1 MRDKFLFHKAII
13 LIICLLF
20 CSPCAKA
27 QTDTQQ
33 TRPRRVTP
41 DAAPPVQAN
50 NSQTNTGREP
60 FVRVG
65 LTTDARSAT
74 ISADATLIATNDA
87 SGVDGALLSVRRVRI
102 ETGGI
107 LNSDVTRDEARNS
120 NVNRSANLP
129 RPVAGSNSNNETAS
143 SNIRLTARTFPLST
157 RELIVRSAEINATR
171 TAPALLLR
179 ERDAIRFSSS
189 SNETNSFVQLNG
201 RAYRGS
207 LEVFANRRGSLT
219 VVNVVRME
227 DYLRGVVPNE
237 LSPGGYPEIEALKAQ
252 SIAARTYAM
261 RNQGGFAAE
270 GFDVLPTVRSQVY
283 GGRSTE
289 HPLTNRAVEETRGVV
304 ATYNSAP
311 INALYTSTCGGRTED
326 GERIFGGNNTVPYL
340 RARECAIEARLQTGA
355 IRSSREIANL
365 RDAEHMGSARAAA
378 LLSVFGFNIPARV
391 TDSWLSAHM
400 TIDDARM
407 ILSRISQ
414 LASRQ
419 TSPFDLS
426 NDSTRPAQFCAAL
439 AFALDGE
446 SRARALMNTADVD
459 YYLSFRDANDVPSAF
474 RADVAGFIRDGHL
487 TLYPDATLRPREQ
500 LSRARALN
508 LIARVLEV
516 RGLLRLQGA
525 AARAATSNSL
535 TVRGTARGAD
545 ETFAVAPDVFLFR
558 YFGEQ
563 SFPTRELNL
572 IGGERVA
579 FHRNAQGLID
589 YLEARPSASGAS
601 ADRFS
606 PYTHWTVTL
615 SAQETAGRLASAIR
629 EANAG
634 ALLDLRIVSRGASGR
649 VLDLEIVGTTG
660 TAHVR
665 GGRVRTALGLREQLF
680 VIDRVR
686 DSAGRAVSFT
696 FTGRGWG
703 HGVGMCQVGAYGM
716 ARAGLRHDQ
725 ILRAYYTGIEL
736 TRLY

>member
-13 LIICLLF
+13 PIICLLF
-20 CSPCAKA
+20 CSPCTKA
-27 QTDTQQ
+27 QNDAQQ

-41 DAAPPVQAN
+41 DAVPTIPAN
-50 NSQTNTGREP
+50 NSQTNIGREP

-65 LTTDARSAT
+65 LATDARSAT
-74 ISADATLIATNDA
+74 ISSDATLLATNDA
-87 SGVDGALLSVRRVRI
+87 SDAPPTSLSVRRVRV

-107 LNSDVTRDEARNS
+107 LRPDVMGDEARNS
-120 NVNRSANLP
+120 NVNRSANQP

-143 SNIRLTARTFPLST
+143 SSVRLTARTFPLPT
-157 RELIVRSAEINATR
+157 REIVVRSAEINATR
-171 TAPALLLR
+171 STPALLLR
-179 ERDAIRFSSS
+179 ARDAIRFSS

-207 LEVFANRRGSLT
+207 LEVFANARGSLT

-283 GGRSTE
+283 GGRNTE
-289 HPLTNRAVEETRGVV
+289 HPLTDRAIEETRGVV
-304 ATYNSAP
+304 ATFNSAP

-326 GERIFGGNNTVPYL
+326 GERIFGGEVVQYL
-340 RARECAIEARLQTGA
+340 RARECAIEARLQTGV

-365 RDAEHMGSARAAA
+365 RDAEHAGSARVAA
-378 LLSVFGFNIPARV
+378 LLSVYGFNLPARV
-391 TDSWLSAHM
+391 TDSWLFSQL
-400 TIDDARM
+400 TTDDARM
-407 ILSRISQ
+407 ILARITQ
-414 LASRQ
+414 LTSHQ
-419 TSPFDLS
+419 TSLTNLS
-426 NDSTRPAQFCAAL
+426 NDVMRPAQFCAAL
-439 AFALDGE
+439 ALALDGE

-459 YYLSFRDANDVPSAF
+459 YYLSFRDANDIPSAF

-487 TLYPDATLRPREQ
+487 TLYPDATLRPREA
-500 LSRARALN
+500 LTRARALN

-516 RGLLRLQGA
+516 RGILRLQGA
-525 AARAATSNSL
+525 TARTATSNSL
-535 TVRGTARGAD
+535 TVRGTTRGAD
-545 ETFAVAPDVFLFR
+545 ETFTVVPDAFLFR
-558 YFGEQ
+558 YIGEQ
-563 SFPTRELNL
+563 TFQTRELNL

-579 FHRNAQGLID
+579 FHRNAQGAID

-615 SAQETAGRLASAIR
+615 SAQEAAQRLASATR
-629 EANAG
+629 DAG

-649 VLDLEIVGTTG
+649 VLDLEIVGTSG

-686 DSAGRAVSFT
+686 DSTGRAVSFT

-736 TRLY
+736 TRMY